1 MSSFIR
7 YEQAPVEIKKGSG
20 GAACTLV
27 ASSLTAGEN
36 LPLQAVRALGYN
48 GAVAVA
54 ANGPVEGTWS
64 TTYTLIKN
72 AVTSVGCGSSMTP
85 DGDCDDFMSSAPL
98 TWGSGDYISLKVGN
112 SDLFAQGM
120 ANSLSIT
127 AEPNAIITATLGG
140 NFYDGGLTPAAGTIK
155 AGSATAGHGTLAAA
169 HGSTSTGQKVGFSCD
184 PFSAS
189 YEASRGFNP
198 IYSLGS
204 LAAKFVMVTDPQ
216 QSVTFQGENIPTGTV
231 TSGAT
236 PTCVA
241 PTNASMT
248 IKDTCGNGV
257 TTLSVCGYIQSRDIE
272 IAENDV
278 LRGNVTIVDYAGL
291 LQSLSNASCS

>member
-7 YEQAPVEIKKGSG
+7 YEEAPVSIKKGSD
-20 GAACTLV
+20 AACTLV

-72 AVTSVGCGSSMTP
+72 AVTSLGCGSAMTP
-85 DGDCDDFMSSAPL
+85 DANCDDFMGSGPL
-98 TWGSGDYISLKVGN
+98 TWGSGDYITLKVGG
-112 SDLFAQGM
+112 SDLFKQGM
-120 ANSLSIT
+120 ANSLSVT

-140 NFYDGGLTPAAGTIK
+140 NFYDGGLLPAAGKIA
-155 AGSATAGHGTLAAA
+155 AGAAEGGYGTLAAA
-169 HGSTSTGQKVGFSCD
+169 HGSTSTSSKVGFSCD
-184 PFSAS
+184 PFTAS

-198 IYSLGS
+198 IYSLGQ
-204 LAAKFVMVTDPQ
+204 LAARFVMVTDPQ
-216 QSVTFQGENIPTGTV
+216 QSVTLQGENLPTGTV
-231 TSGAT
+231 TGGAA

-241 PTNASMT
+241 PINASVI
-248 IKDTCGNGV
+248 IKDTCNQDV
-257 TTLSVCGYIQSRDIE
+257 TTLEVCGYVQSRDIE
-272 IAENDV
+272 VAENDV
-278 LRGNVTIVDYAGL
+278 LRGNVTVVDYSGL
-291 LQSLSNASCS
+291 EQDLANASCS

>member
-7 YEQAPVEIKKGSG
+7 YEQAPVDLKKGSSN
-20 GAACTLV
+20 ACTLV
-27 ASSLTAGEN
+27 ASSVTAGEN

-64 TTYTLIKN
+64 TTYALIKK
-72 AVTSVGCGSSMTP
+72 AVTSKGCISSALMTP
-85 DGDCDDFMSSAPL
+85 DADCDDFMSSSPL
-98 TWGSGDYISLKVGN
+98 TWGSGEYISLKIGDAN
-112 SDLFAQGM
+112 IFAKGL
-120 ANSLSIT
+120 ANSLSISI
-127 AEPNAIITATLGG
+127 EPNAIVNATLGG
-140 NFYDGGLTPAAGTIK
+140 NFYDGGITAKAGGIGAGTI
-155 AGSATAGHGTLAAA
+155 TAGNGTLSVG
-169 HGSTSTGQKVGFSCD
+169 HGSKSTGAKLGFGCD

-204 LAAKFVMVTDPQ
+204 LDAKFVMVTDPQ
-216 QSVTFQGENIPTGTV
+216 QSMTLQGENLPTDLS
-231 TSGAT
+231 SGS
-236 PTCVA
+236 CVA

-248 IKDTCGNGV
+248 VKDTCDNTV
-257 TTLSVCGYIQSRDIE
+257 ATLAVCGFVQSRDIE

-278 LRGNVTIVDYAGL
+278 LRGNITVVDYVGL
-291 LQSLSNASCS
+291 QQSITSVSCS

>member
-20 GAACTLV
+20 GTACTLV

-64 TTYTLIKN
+64 TTYTLIKSS
-72 AVTSVGCGSSMTP
+72 VTSTGCGSSMSP
-85 DGDCDDFMSSAPL
+85 DTDCDAFMSSAPL
-98 TWGSGDYISLKVGN
+98 TWGSGDYISVKVGS

-127 AEPNAIITATLGG
+127 VEPNAIVTATLGG
-140 NFYDGGLTPAAGTIK
+140 NFYDGGLIPSGGAMK
-155 AGSATAGHGTLAAA
+155 AGAAQVGYGTLAAA
-169 HGSTSTGQKVGFSCD
+169 HGSTSTGKKIGFSCD

-204 LAAKFVMVTDPQ
+204 LAAKFVMITDPQ
-216 QSVTFQGENIPTGTV
+216 QSVTFQGENIPNGTV
-231 TSGAT
+231 QSGST

-241 PTNASMT
+241 PTNATMS
-248 IKDTCGNGV
+248 IKDTCGNAV
-257 TTLSVCGYIQSRDIE
+257 TSLSVCGYIQSRDIE

-278 LRGNVTIVDYAGL
+278 LRGNVTIVDYTGL
-291 LQSLSNASCS
+291 VQSLSNASCS